1 VGDVGAQTLA
11 FLMDLGVQPNRI
23 KDTEG
28 TQGETSMID
37 DGDYFIRCGIGRK
50 SRQLWRG
57 GAPTDFVLARE
68 WEKLREAT
76 LTTEHAKINARNL
89 DGRTV
94 GEAFLEYVIRD
105 PKVQAAGK
113 WLCLER
119 PEFSPLFTEGKFP
132 AVVHKSAPVRTT
144 HRPGYASVGYPELK
158 ERSNPEQTTATLF
171 VASSAN
177 SLRWDEKWPLF
188 LDAKEL
194 SRVFVSRYLNANYQ
208 NDPSE
213 GPIFHAAEALADRH
227 GVFFDLLRARI
238 LVAGGTFTGTGQEMP
253 IPEKQWSRKDRY
265 LDVHHTDFFSQ
276 EGETV
281 KALWESVT
289 VHLPGP
295 EAITRAAD
303 LPIVHPTS
311 APSPL
316 PSAEKDASTLIPPGK
331 RGRSPMVAW
340 RVEQAMEGDIKEGRH
355 TPESLAKMREK
366 QMEATYGASRD
377 SCRKARKKVLSEIH
391 FRQLATNDK

>member
-1 VGDVGAQTLA
+1 VCSTANTS
-11 FLMDLGVQPNRI
+11 LGIPPW
-23 KDTEG
+23 
-28 TQGETSMID
+28 
-37 DGDYFIRCGIGRK
+37 RK
-50 SRQLWRG
+50 
-57 GAPTDFVLARE
+57 
-68 WEKLREAT
+68 
-76 LTTEHAKINARNL
+76 
-89 DGRTV
+89 
-94 GEAFLEYVIRD
+94 
-105 PKVQAAGK
+105 
-113 WLCLER
+113 
-119 PEFSPLFTEGKFP
+119 
-132 AVVHKSAPVRTT
+132 
-144 HRPGYASVGYPELK
+144 
-158 ERSNPEQTTATLF
+158 
-171 VASSAN
+171 

-194 SRVFVSRYLNANYQ
+194 TRVFVSRYLNANYQ

-227 GVFFDLLRARI
+227 GVFFELLKARI

-316 PSAEKDASTLIPPGK
+316 PSAEKDASTHGSKIHYLVVHSADG
-331 RGRSPMVAW
+331 SPERQRNFSNRRAG
-340 RVEQAMEGDIKEGRH
+340 QPRH
-355 TPESLAKMREK
+355 LSAVCLSISPKPRHALV
-366 QMEATYGASRD
+366 SRPITTC
-377 SCRKARKKVLSEIH
+377 SI
-391 FRQLATNDK
+391 Q